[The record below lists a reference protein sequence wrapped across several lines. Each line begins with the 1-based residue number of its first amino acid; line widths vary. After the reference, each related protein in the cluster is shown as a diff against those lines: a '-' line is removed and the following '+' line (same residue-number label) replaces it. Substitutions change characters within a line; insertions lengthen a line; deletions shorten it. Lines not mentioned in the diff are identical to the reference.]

1 MSEALIRWLA
11 DRQAIAFVL
20 MLAALVAVRANNLID
35 GAQFMVGYLAL
46 GAGYF
51 GADLFKGRQS

>member
-11 DRQAIAFVL
+11 DRQAIAFIL
-20 MLAALVAVRANNLID
+20 MLVSLVGVRGNDLID
-35 GAQFMVGYLAL
+35 GSQFMVGFLAL

-51 GADLFKGRQS
+51 GADLFKARQP

>member
-11 DRQAIAFVL
+11 DRQFIAFV
-20 MLAALVAVRANNLID
+20 MLLVALLLMRSLNFID
-35 GAQFMVGYLAL
+35 SSQFMVGYLAL

-51 GADLFKGRQS
+51 GADLFKKAPA